1 MRHGDLGSRDR
12 TKFRYCHRRKGGYSG
27 ELECPCVPSLVEGC
41 EPFDLFTEGD
51 VLYKAMLSAIASARR
66 NIRLESYI
74 FKDDEVGWRFA
85 EALAEKARTGV
96 EIRLLI
102 DAAGSLFR
110 ISRSLGR
117 YMRNQ
122 GIHLRYFHRWSWRAP
137 FRYNRRDH
145 RKMLIVDEKQLFLGG
160 FNIHRESSLLV
171 YGEER
176 WRDTH
181 LGISGDLAVEA
192 AELFDAFWQGNLAWT
207 PKMVSKVSALIPNN
221 TPFCRQPLH
230 CLYIDSFR
238 RVRASIYLTTP
249 YFVPDYRTM
258 QALIAAARRGVDCR
272 LLVPRKSD
280 VWLTQWA
287 ARAAYANLLRA
298 GVHVYEYLP
307 RMLHAKTAVVDASWA
322 MVGTANMDYRSFFV
336 NYELNLVTRNI
347 DLCYELQKQFLHD
360 LSEAEEVSFSKWVN
374 RPWTQ
379 HIGETVG
386 WLARRLL

>member
-1 MRHGDLGSRDR
+1 MDKWSGRYYCRH
-12 TKFRYCHRRKGGYSG
+12 KGVGSG
-27 ELECPCVPSLVEGC
+27 EPECPCVPSLTEGH
-41 EPFDLFTEGD
+41 EPFELFTEGD
-51 VLYKAMLSAIASARR
+51 ALYKAMLSAIASARR
-66 NIRLESYI
+66 NIKLESYI
-74 FKDDEVGWRFA
+74 FADDEIGWHFA
-85 EALAEKARTGV
+85 EALAEKARNGV
-96 EIRLLI
+96 EVRALI
-102 DAAGSLFR
+102 DAAGSLLR
-110 ISRSLGR
+110 IGRSLGR
-117 YMRNQ
+117 YMRNH
-122 GIHLRYFHRWSWRAP
+122 GIHLRYFHRWSWRFP

-160 FNIHRESSLLV
+160 FNIHRESSLSIF
-171 YGEER
+171 GEER

-192 AELFDAFWQGNLAWT
+192 SKLYDAFWHGKLDRM
-207 PKMVSKVSALIPNN
+207 PKMISKVSALIPNN
-221 TPFCRQPLH
+221 TPLCRQPLH
-230 CLYIDSFR
+230 CLYMDGFQ
-238 RVRASIYLTTP
+238 RAKTSIYLTTP

-258 QALIAAARRGVDCR
+258 QALMAAARCGVDCR

-298 GVHVYEYLP
+298 GVRIYEYIP

-322 MVGTANMDYRSFFV
+322 IVGTANMDYRSFFV

-347 DLCYELQKQFLHD
+347 DLCYELQKQFLYD

-379 HIGETVG
+379 HIVETVG